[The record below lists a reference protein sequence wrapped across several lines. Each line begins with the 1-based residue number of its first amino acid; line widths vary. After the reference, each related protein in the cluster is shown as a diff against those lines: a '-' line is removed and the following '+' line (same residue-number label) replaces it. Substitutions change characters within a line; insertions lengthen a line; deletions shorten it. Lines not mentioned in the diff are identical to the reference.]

1 MKELRDREE
10 QMVESGDAQ
19 SKVALIKGDSRYGN
33 ITKALSLIKDEI
45 QLDEVKDILI
55 KVNFVSTTRQL
66 ASTHV
71 EGVRA
76 LLDFLRPRYDG
87 PITIAEGSSSDTF
100 TGYRNFGYLKLA
112 DEYGVQLFDLN
123 RDDWVWVQVYDR
135 HLRPLELRA
144 ARSVVQSDYRIAIG
158 PPKTHD
164 AVLVTL
170 SLKNIVVGSMI
181 RDVGREG
188 SSSLLH
194 TVGQLVPTRL
204 KQSPLLAEVKTSVI
218 QSLNRSDKF
227 ALHQGYPAMNLNL
240 YTLAKVM
247 APHLSVIDGY
257 AGMEGSGPSHGDP
270 VELGL
275 AIASTDFLAADAVAV
290 QIMGFDLDE
299 VGYLHYCKLGGLGKA
314 TPEEIEI
321 PGNCTVKECTR
332 PFKPHPTYKRQLEW
346 QIPDVK
352 RFL

>member
-1 MKELRDREE
+1 MQDK
-10 QMVESGDAQ
+10 
-19 SKVALIKGDSRYGN
+19 SKVALIKGDSRYDN
-33 ITKALSLIKDEI
+33 IVKALSLIEDDVR
-45 QLDEVKDILI
+45 LDGVKDILI
-55 KVNFVSTTRQL
+55 KVNFVSTTCQL

-76 LLDFLRPRYDG
+76 LLDFLCPRYDG

-100 TGYRNFGYLKLA
+100 AGYRNFGYLKLA
-112 DEYGVQLFDLN
+112 DEYGIQLIDLN

-135 HLRPLELRA
+135 HLHPMKLRA
-144 ARSVVQSDYRIAIG
+144 ARSVIESDCRIAIG

-164 AVLVTL
+164 TVLVTL

-181 RDVGREG
+181 RDVGRER

-194 TVGQLVPTRL
+194 AVGQLMPTGL
-204 KQSPLLAEVKTSVI
+204 KQSPLLAEVKTSVAR
-218 QSLNRSDKF
+218 SLNRSDKF

-240 YTLAKVM
+240 YTLAKIM

-257 AGMEGSGPSHGDP
+257 VGMEGSGPSHGDP

-290 QIMGFDLDE
+290 RIMGFDLDE
-299 VGYLHYCKLGGLGKA
+299 IGYLYYCKLGGLGKA
-314 TPEEIEI
+314 DPEEIEI
-321 PGNCTVKECTR
+321 LGNCTLEECIH
-332 PFKPHPTYKRQLEW
+332 PFKTHPTYKRQLEW
-346 QIPDVK
+346 QIPDV
-352 RFL
+352 RRWLGPSSSDYL

>member
-1 MKELRDREE
+1 
-10 QMVESGDAQ
+10 MVKSGDAK

-55 KVNFVSTTRQL
+55 KVNFVSPTRQL

-87 PITIAEGSSSDTF
+87 PITIAEGSSSDTSA
-100 TGYRNFGYLKLA
+100 GYRNFGYLKLV
-112 DEYGVQLFDLN
+112 DEYGVQVVDLN

-135 HLRPLELRA
+135 HLQPMELRA

-194 TVGQLVPTRL
+194 AVGQLVPTRL
-204 KQSPLLAEVKTSVI
+204 KQLPLLAEVKTSFI
-218 QSLNRSDKF
+218 QSLNRSDKL

-240 YTLAKVM
+240 YTLAKIM
-247 APHLSVIDGY
+247 APHLSIIDGY
-257 AGMEGSGPSHGDP
+257 IGMEGSGPSYGDP
-270 VELGL
+270 VELELG
-275 AIASTDFLAADAVAV
+275 IASTDFLAADAVAV

-321 PGNCTVKECTR
+321 LGNCTVKECTR

>member
-33 ITKALSLIKDEI
+33 ITKALSLTKDEI

-55 KVNFVSTTRQL
+55 KVNFVSPTRQL

-87 PITIAEGSSSDTF
+87 PITIAEGSSSDTSA
-100 TGYRNFGYLKLA
+100 GYRNFGYLKLV
-112 DEYGVQLFDLN
+112 DEYGVQVVDLN

-135 HLRPLELRA
+135 HLQPMELRA

-194 TVGQLVPTRL
+194 TVGQLVPTCL

-321 PGNCTVKECTR
+321 LGNCTVKECTR

>member
-1 MKELRDREE
+1 MQDK
-10 QMVESGDAQ
+10 
-19 SKVALIKGDSRYGN
+19 SKVALIKGDSRYDN
-33 ITKALSLIKDEI
+33 IAKALSLIEDDI

-100 TGYRNFGYLKLA
+100 AGYRNFGYLELV
-112 DEYGVQLFDLN
+112 DEYGVQLVDLN
-123 RDDWVWVQVYDR
+123 QDDWVWVQVYDR
-135 HLRPLELRA
+135 HLRPMELRA
-144 ARSVVQSDYRIAIG
+144 ARSVVESDYRIAIG

-181 RDVGREG
+181 RDVGRER
-188 SSSLLH
+188 SDSLLH
-194 TVGQLVPTRL
+194 AAGQIVPTRL
-204 KQSPLLAEVKTSVI
+204 KESPLLAGAKTSVVR
-218 QSLNRSDKF
+218 SLNRSDKF

-240 YTLAKVM
+240 YILAKII

-257 AGMEGSGPSHGDP
+257 TGMEGNGPSHGDP
-270 VELGL
+270 VELRL
-275 AIASTDFLAADAVAV
+275 AIASTDFLAADAMAV
-290 QIMGFDLDE
+290 WIMGFDLDQI
-299 VGYLHYCKLGGLGKA
+299 GYLYYCKLGGLGKA
-314 TPEEIEI
+314 DPEEMEVL
-321 PGNCTVKECTR
+321 GNCTVEECTR
-332 PFKPHPTYKRQLEW
+332 PFKPHPTHKRQLEW
-346 QIPDVK
+346 QIPKDRLPGYASQSRK
-352 RFL
+352 EGGE

>member
-1 MKELRDREE
+1 
-10 QMVESGDAQ
+10 MVESGDTK

-33 ITKALSLIKDEI
+33 ITQALSLIEGEI

-76 LLDFLRPRYDG
+76 LLDFLHPRYDG

-100 TGYRNFGYLKLA
+100 AGYRNFGYLELA
-112 DEYGVQLFDLN
+112 DEYDVQLVDLN
-123 RDDWVWVQVYDR
+123 RDDWVWVQVYDH
-135 HLRPLELRA
+135 HLQPMELRA

-181 RDVGREG
+181 RDVGRER
-188 SSSLLH
+188 SNSLFH
-194 TVGQLVPTRL
+194 AVGQLVPTRL

-240 YTLAKVM
+240 YTLAKTM
-247 APHLSVIDGY
+247 APHLSIIDGY
-257 AGMEGSGPSHGDP
+257 IGMEGSGPSHGDP

-314 TPEEIEI
+314 DPEKIEVL
-321 PGNCTVKECTR
+321 GNCTVKECVR
-332 PFKPHPTYKRQLEW
+332 PFKPHPTHKRQLEW

-352 RFL
+352 RLL

>member
-1 MKELRDREE
+1 
-10 QMVESGDAQ
+10 MVESGDAK

-33 ITKALSLIKDEI
+33 ITKALSLIKGEI
-45 QLDEVKDILI
+45 QLDEAKDILI

-100 TGYRNFGYLKLA
+100 AGYRNFGYLKLA
-112 DEYGVQLFDLN
+112 DEYGVQLVDLN
-123 RDDWVWVQVYDR
+123 RDDWIWVQVYDR
-135 HLRPLELRA
+135 HLQPLELRA

-188 SSSLLH
+188 SSNLLH
-194 TVGQLVPTRL
+194 AMGQLVPTRL

-218 QSLNRSDKF
+218 ESLNRSDKF

-240 YTLAKVM
+240 YTLAKIM
-247 APHLSVIDGY
+247 APHLSIIDGY
-257 AGMEGSGPSHGDP
+257 VGMEGSGPSHGDP

-299 VGYLHYCKLGGLGKA
+299 IGYLHYCKLGGLGKA
-314 TPEEIEI
+314 DPEKIEVL
-321 PGNCTVKECTR
+321 GNCTIKECVR

-352 RFL
+352 RLI

>member
-1 MKELRDREE
+1 
-10 QMVESGDAQ
+10 MVESGDAK

-33 ITKALSLIKDEI
+33 ISKALSLIEGHI
-45 QLDEVKDILI
+45 QLAEVKDILI

-100 TGYRNFGYLKLA
+100 TGYHNFGYLKLA
-112 DEYGVQLFDLN
+112 DEYGVQLIDLN

-144 ARSVVQSDYRIAIG
+144 ARSVVESDYRIAVG

-194 TVGQLVPTRL
+194 AVGQLVPTRL
-204 KQSPLLAEVKTSVI
+204 KQLPLLAEVKTSVL
-218 QSLNRSDKF
+218 QTLNRSDKL

-240 YTLAKVM
+240 YTLAKIM

-257 AGMEGSGPSHGDP
+257 LGMEGSGPSHGDP

-275 AIASTDFLAADAVAV
+275 AIASTDFLAADAVTV

-299 VGYLHYCKLGGLGKA
+299 VGYLHYCKLGRLGKA
-314 TPEEIEI
+314 APEKIEVL
-321 PGNCTVKECTR
+321 GNCTIEECVR

-352 RFL
+352 RLL